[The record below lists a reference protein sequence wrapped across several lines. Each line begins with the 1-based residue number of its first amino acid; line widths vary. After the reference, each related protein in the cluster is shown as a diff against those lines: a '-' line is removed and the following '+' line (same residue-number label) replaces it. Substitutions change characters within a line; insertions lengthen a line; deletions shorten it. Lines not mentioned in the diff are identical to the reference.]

1 MSATDAATDTAT
13 SSEGSNKIKNFFTSN
28 ALKFV
33 ENEWFFLSVS
43 GVAVILWVVSASVA
57 LSAGTVV
64 SELTSSD
71 SSSDSSS
78 NSSSDSADE
87 DLAVKQ
93 ASNEQTV
100 AGVML
105 GIGIVFLIFWLF
117 CAITFLM
124 RKMK

>member
-1 MSATDAATDTAT
+1 MSATNAATDTAT
-13 SSEGSNKIKNFFTSN
+13 SSEGSNKIKNFFSSN

-33 ENEWFFLSVS
+33 ENEWFFLSVA

-71 SSSDSSS
+71 SGSE
-78 NSSSDSADE
+78 SSSDTADE